1 MPTPSEQTAAD
12 LVDATAGFDMIFSN
26 DLVGARELFEA
37 KDSPFHALGL
47 GVCAFLEA
55 ALGMEV
61 CLCPVSTLA
70 ISVLVGC

>member
-1 MPTPSEQTAAD
+1 MPTASEQTAAD
-12 LVDATAGFDMIFSN
+12 LVEATAGFDKIFSN

-37 KDSPFHALGL
+37 RDSPFHALGL

-61 CLCPVSTLA
+61 CLCKPLA
-70 ISVLVGC
+70 YSCDG